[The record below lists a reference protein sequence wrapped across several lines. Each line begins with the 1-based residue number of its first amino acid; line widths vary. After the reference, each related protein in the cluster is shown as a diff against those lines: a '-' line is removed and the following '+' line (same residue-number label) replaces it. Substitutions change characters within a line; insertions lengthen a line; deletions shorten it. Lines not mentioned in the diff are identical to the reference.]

1 MFEEQ
6 ISFASACISLMGVA
20 IIFYSA
26 LKSVYLFSLG
36 LLGRSINSDRI
47 RLEFGSGIILSL
59 EFMVAA
65 DIIESIVKPTFYDI
79 GMLAAL
85 VCIRTFLS
93 YSLNKELSQ
102 LAPEHQAT
110 IKDVSK

>member
-20 IIFYSA
+20 IIVYSA
-26 LKSVYLFSLG
+26 LKSIYLFSLG
-36 LLGRSINSDRI
+36 LRGHSIHSDRI

-65 DIIESIVKPTFYDI
+65 DIIESIAKPTYYDI

-93 YSLNKELSQ
+93 YSLNKELSG
-102 LAPEHQAT
+102 LSPEHQAT
-110 IKDVSK
+110 IKDISK